1 MYVYIYNVYIY
12 VVIYIYIEICYH
24 IYDAYVDV
32 YICFT
37 YVYYHDHILP
47 LQLANGL
54 EVGTFDSAHPVI
66 GQALFDIA
74 IRTPKFSAEF

>member
-1 MYVYIYNVYIY
+1 M
-12 VVIYIYIEICYH
+12 
-24 IYDAYVDV
+24 
-32 YICFT
+32 CFT